1 VTRTAV
7 RSRTAPNPR
16 RTGSPRTRPV
26 RLLPAAFTMPRHLH
40 AGAWWLWALGLA
52 AAASRTS
59 NPLLL
64 LLIVAVAGLVV
75 AARRTPAPW
84 ARSYGAFLKLGLVV
98 IAIRVLFQ
106 AVFGASVGGSTV
118 LVTLP
123 EIPLPE
129 WAAGVRVGGP
139 VTLEALVLALYDG
152 LRLATILACVGA
164 ANALADPRRLLRS
177 VPAALYEAGVAVVV
191 AMSFAPRLVEDAA
204 RVRAAHRL
212 RGRPA
217 RGLRS
222 LTRVAM
228 PVLEGSL
235 ERSVDLAAAMD
246 SRGFGRR
253 TEQTRARRRAGG
265 LLVTGG
271 LLGVCVGVYG
281 LLDGGSPARIGPAL
295 LAVGLLAAAAGFALG
310 GRGSTRTRYRPDP
323 WALPEWLV
331 AASGLAAAA
340 AYAVAAAR
348 GTPGMNLLVV
358 PLVQPTL
365 PLLPLAGALV
375 AATPAV
381 VAPPPPGRPA
391 RRSQEAPA

>member
-16 RTGSPRTRPV
+16 RTRSSRARAV
-26 RLLPAAFTMPRHLH
+26 RLVPAASTMPRHLH

-52 AAASRTS
+52 AAASRTT

-84 ARSYGAFLKLGLVV
+84 ARSYGAFLKLGLLV
-98 IAIRVLFQ
+98 IAIRMLFQ
-106 AVFGASVGGSTV
+106 AIFGASVGGNTV

-123 EIPLPE
+123 ELPLPA
-129 WAAGVRVGGP
+129 WAAGIRVGGP

-204 RVRAAHRL
+204 RVRSAHRL

-253 TEQTRARRRAGG
+253 TEQTPGRRRAGG

-281 LLDGGSPARIGPAL
+281 LLDGGSPARVGPAL
-295 LAVGLLAAAAGFALG
+295 LAAGLLVAAAGFALG

-331 AASGLAAAA
+331 AASGLVAAATFT
-340 AYAVAAAR
+340 VAAAR
-348 GTPGMNLLVV
+348 GMPGMNFLVV
-358 PLVQPTL
+358 PLVEPTL

-375 AATPAV
+375 ATLPAV
-381 VAPPPPGRPA
+381 VAPPPPGRA
-391 RRSQEAPA
+391 TRRSQEVPA